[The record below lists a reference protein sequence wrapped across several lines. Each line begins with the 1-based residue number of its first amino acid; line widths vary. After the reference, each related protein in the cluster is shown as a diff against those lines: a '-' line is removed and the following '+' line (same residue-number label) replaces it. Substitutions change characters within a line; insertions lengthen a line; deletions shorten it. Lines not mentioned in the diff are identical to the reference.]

1 VVPDLDLHIAVN
13 LEHPYMYHSDML
25 SEKAKGK
32 QRAIDPFL
40 DVSATHSAAAAAA
53 PAPEETS
60 RELVVRFTEG
70 APDLTITVHKRDS
83 VRDVK
88 KHVRVLPLKLAP
100 ARSYNDGLVSRS
112 AMHVQSCTIDGYG

>member
-1 VVPDLDLHIAVN
+1 
-13 LEHPYMYHSDML
+13 ML

-40 DVSATHSAAAAAA
+40 DVSATHSSPAAAA
-53 PAPEETS
+53 PPPEETS

-70 APDLTITVHKRDS
+70 VHDLTITVDKRDS

-88 KHVRVLPLKLAP
+88 KHVRDLPLKLVSG
-100 ARSYNDGLVSRS
+100 RSYSDGLVSRS
-112 AMHVQSCTIDGYG
+112 AMHVQSCTIDGCG